1 MKEKLLF
8 TLSIIIL
15 YSCSDYP
22 QLKRY
27 NRKIK
32 SLDKYIEKENNK
44 KLKKTQK
51 TLKTPLR

>member
-1 MKEKLLF
+1 MKKLLF
-8 TLSIIIL
+8 ILSIIIL